1 MEDYPN
7 KPSPDFSHKPVS
19 ASQTDRSRRGGTEQ
33 SRPDLAQ
40 KRWALLRQVLRQ
52 QHVDGNATQEISIR
66 RFYSFNLFKR
76 TPASFKE
83 EEGRSNGAWFE
94 CRSAT
99 FPQYSAFL
107 RVSLGPL
114 NVDDVLTSFDNTG
127 NVCVWPSEEVLAYY
141 CLKNKEMFRDL
152 TVCELGGGMTCL
164 AGIMISI
171 SAEAREVLLSDG
183 NEKAIQNVQC
193 VIEENQKHGFFKDT
207 SVSSRVLRWDN
218 EFDVSP
224 LEGRFDLVI
233 CADCLF
239 LDQYRASLVSAIKRL
254 LRPNGMAIVFA
265 PQRGDTLN
273 QFCRLAESAE
283 FSISRYENYD
293 DSIWNFHS
301 KMKSNQASRYDE
313 NIHYPILLNLT
324 KGLPAMRPS
333 RESK

>member
-7 KPSPDFSHKPVS
+7 KPSPDFSHRPVS
-19 ASQTDRSRRGGTEQ
+19 ASQTDRSRRAGTEQ

-52 QHVDGNATQEISIR
+52 QHVDSNATQEISVR

-76 TPASFKE
+76 TPASFKEE

-141 CLKNKEMFRDL
+141 CLKKREMFRDL

-207 SVSSRVLRWDN
+207 SVSSR
-218 EFDVSP
+218 
-224 LEGRFDLVI
+224 
-233 CADCLF
+233 LF

-301 KMKSNQASRYDE
+301 KMKSNQESRYDE
-313 NIHYPILLNLT
+313 NVHYPILLNLT